1 MTLPTWNLK
10 QFYESI
16 EDNQINK
23 DFKSLLI
30 NSGNFQKKY
39 RGKLPLFIEEG
50 IDQKLNQIFDSE
62 IKLSSGGYLVINPTE
77 ALVSIDINS
86 GTTETISIKPFMLK
100 TYDNLLFEQNSLKH
114 KSIKK
119 NEIIIK
125 SKLAKILL

>member
-1 MTLPTWNLK
+1 MPALIISTTPVKPERIPEPLWVEIIFPTLNNLK
-10 QFYESI
+10 I
-16 EDNQINK
+16 
-23 DFKSLLI
+23 
-30 NSGNFQKKY
+30 
-39 RGKLPLFIEEG
+39 
-50 IDQKLNQIFDSE
+50 LNQAE
-62 IKLSSGGYLVINPTE
+62 LTLSPN
-77 ALVSIDINS
+77 AIDINY